1 MSKLTEDGSGIQQA
15 VLFMDV
21 LRGELRIVG
30 AVAGKAIFADGT
42 AFHTL
47 LGAKLAFLDHSAAT
61 PFTDPRLSA
70 YQTQRVA
77 EEVARKLALEQELL
91 HGTLS
96 CIIMLMVMPLCS

>member
-1 MSKLTEDGSGIQQA
+1 MSQLTEDGLGIRQA

-21 LRGELRIVG
+21 NRSELRIVG
-30 AVAGKAIFADGT
+30 AVAGRAVFTNGT

-47 LGAKLAFLDHSAAT
+47 LGAKLAFLDHSAVT

-77 EEVARKLALEQELL
+77 EEVARKLALERQLL
-91 HGTLS
+91 QGAALAITKLQFG
-96 CIIMLMVMPLCS
+96 P